1 LKKGITKDEA
11 GPIIEKLKELG
22 ATVVLEWFCFLW
34 FELVELVVNWDCC
47 FMRKWEIFVLWNC
60 VC

>member
-22 ATVVLEWFCFLW
+22 ATVVLEWFLF
-34 FELVELVVNWDCC
+34 
-47 FMRKWEIFVLWNC
+47 FVIWIGRISC
-60 VC
+60 